1 MWDKLLY
8 WLDLNNWTGIAPAA
22 SEHAASIDMLLNLV
36 HWFMLVLFV
45 GWTYFFLSI
54 LWRFNR
60 AKNPKA
66 DYIGFTGH
74 QSTFVEVGVIVV
86 EAFLLVG
93 LAFPLWAKRVNEFP
107 PEDKSLQIK
116 VIGEQFAWNIHYT
129 GPDGKFGKQQLKLVN
144 PDNPLG
150 IDRTDPDAQDDIV
163 TMNQLHLP
171 VNRDVTIL
179 VTSKDV
185 IHSFAL
191 REMRTC
197 QDAIPGMQVPIWFKP
212 TVTTEEM
219 RKKLGDDKFEY
230 EIMCAQLCGLGHYR
244 MRGFVTVETQ
254 EQFDTWIAEQ
264 AKQAKEGAAGAAQG
278 SGGGEYE

>member
-1 MWDKLLY
+1 MDKLS
-8 WLDLNNWTGIAPAA
+8 WLDLNRWTGITPAA
-22 SEHAASIDMLLNLV
+22 SEHAAGVDFMINVV

-45 GWTYFFLSI
+45 GWSFFFLKI
-54 LWRFNR
+54 LWQFRR
-60 AKNPKA
+60 SKHPKA
-66 DYIGFTGH
+66 DYVGFRGH
-74 QSTFVEVGVIVV
+74 HSTYVEVGVIIT
-86 EAFLLVG
+86 EAILLLF

-107 PEDKSLQIK
+107 PADQSVQIR
-116 VIGEQFAWNIHYT
+116 VVAEQFAWNIHYP
-129 GPDGKFGKQQLKLVN
+129 GPDGKFGRQELKLVN

-150 IDRTDPDAQDDIV
+150 IDRTDPDAKDDIV

-179 VTSKDV
+179 ITSKDV

-191 REMRTC
+191 RQMRTC
-197 QDAIPGMQVPIWFKP
+197 QDAIPGMRVPIWFKP

-219 RKKLGDDKFEY
+219 RKRLGNEKFDY

-254 EQFDTWIAEQ
+254 EKYDAWIAEQ
-264 AKQAKEGAAGAAQG
+264 AKLAQESSSGAGQ
-278 SGGGEYE
+278 SQGGEYE